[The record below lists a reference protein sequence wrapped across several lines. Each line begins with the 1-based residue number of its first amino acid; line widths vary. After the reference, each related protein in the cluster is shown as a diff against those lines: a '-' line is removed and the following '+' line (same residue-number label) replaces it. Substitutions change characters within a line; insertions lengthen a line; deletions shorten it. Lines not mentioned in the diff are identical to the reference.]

1 MARTEAEIVE
11 AIKDYQMAAHPR
23 LRDYTPLSVL
33 TALNGALA
41 SQVRYIEQQND
52 AVAAA
57 LSIWTATGTDLDVLI
72 LDRLLD
78 GRYLGDYATGELV
91 FYRRSAAATDITIPA
106 LTKVSCP
113 NDLGESLYFVTTEA
127 ATLVAGTKSVVVTAR
142 CFERGLRGNVP
153 AGAVNKLYETI
164 TGIEGVSN
172 PAAFSGGTDE
182 ETDTELRQRYIDV
195 ATLPGTA
202 TIAMLEAKLSD
213 IDTVREAKVWNRG
226 EGCIEVICDDSV
238 GLVAES
244 DDIDD
249 CLQENKAG
257 GVVARGVLAA
267 TLGSSNVY
275 ELGDCY
281 GGKIWILAREHLVT
295 PLNFELTYTDTDGNP
310 RTATVV
316 TTDIVPRGTAFLATL
331 EAEDD
336 FAVDVTASTY
346 AGSEAMDICL
356 GLGTFPKLYN
366 LPEHVVV
373 DVTLQLR
380 LTDTIE
386 LDLVDNIEESITDYL
401 NSFKIG
407 ISMDWSDL
415 LKVVHNKFVSQG
427 EDGEIETGDAFQ
439 GVDAVLSLSAT
450 DGDAQTAVTLGDIID
465 VEDDSRIMA
474 GEITITV
481 P

>member
-1 MARTEAEIVE
+1 MARTEAEISDSL
-11 AIKDYQMAAHPR
+11 KDYQMAAHPR

-57 LSIWTATGTDLDVLI
+57 LSIWTAEGTDLDVLI

-78 GRYLGDYATGELV
+78 GRYLGNYATGELV
-91 FYRRSAAATDITIPA
+91 FYRRSAAGTDITIPA

-113 NDLGESLYFVTTEA
+113 NDLGETLYFVTTEA
-127 ATLVAGTKSVVVTAR
+127 ATLVAGTKSVVVAAR
-142 CFERGLRGNVP
+142 CFERGLLGNVP

-172 PAAFSGGTDE
+172 PSAFAGGTDE
-182 ETDTELRQRYIDV
+182 ELDAELRQRYIDV

-202 TIAMLEAKLSD
+202 TIAMLEAKLTD
-213 IDTVREAKVWNRG
+213 IDTVREAKVWNRD

-238 GLVAES
+238 GLVATS
-244 DDIDD
+244 ADIDD
-249 CLQENKAG
+249 CLQENKAA

-295 PLNFELTYTDTDGNP
+295 PLNFELTYTDTIGNP

-316 TTDIVPRGTAFLATL
+316 TTDIVPRGTGFLATL

-346 AGSEAMDICL
+346 AGSEAMDVCL
-356 GLGTFPKLYN
+356 GLGTLPKLYN
-366 LPEHVVV
+366 LPEIVSV
-373 DVTLQLR
+373 DVA
-380 LTDTIE
+380 LTIVLTETPEADLEASIE
-386 LDLVDNIEESITDYL
+386 DSITEFL

-407 ISMDWSDL
+407 ETLEWSDL
-415 LKVVHNKFVSQG
+415 FKVVHHVYSSHD
-427 EDGEIETGDAFQ
+427 EDGQINVGQQQFVGIDT
-439 GVDAVLSLSAT
+439 VTVLEAT
-450 DGDAQTAVTLGDIID
+450 DGVTTITTLGGEIDI
-465 VEDDSRIMA
+465 EDDSRIMA
-474 GEITITV
+474 GTITV
-481 P
+481 TVA

>member
-1 MARTEAEIVE
+1 LARTEAEISD

-57 LSIWTATGTDLDVLI
+57 LSIWTATETDLDVLI

-78 GRYLGDYATGELV
+78 GRYLGNYATGELV
-91 FYRRSAAATDITIPA
+91 FYRRSAAGTDITIPA

-127 ATLVAGTKSVVVTAR
+127 ATLVAGTKSVVVAAR
-142 CFERGLRGNVP
+142 CFERGLLGNVP

-213 IDTVREAKVWNRG
+213 IDTVREAKVWNRETG
-226 EGCIEVICDDSV
+226 DIEVVTDYTD
-238 GLVAES
+238 GVAADS

-249 CLQENKAG
+249 CLLANMAA

-267 TLGSSNVY
+267 TLGASNLY
-275 ELGDCY
+275 ELEDSY
-281 GGKIWILAREHLVT
+281 GGKIWVRPLEHIT
-295 PLNFELTYTDTDGNP
+295 TEETIELTYTDQDGAP
-310 RTATVV
+310 QTATVTVPAV
-316 TTDIVPRGTAFLATL
+316 TPRGTAVEVTLAAPT
-331 EAEDD
+331 DR
-336 FAVDVTASTY
+336 AVDITASDY
-346 AGSEAMDICL
+346 VGAFSYDVLIGMGDY
-356 GLGTFPKLYN
+356 PRLYN
-366 LPEHVVV
+366 LPEIVSV
-373 DVTLQLR
+373 DVA
-380 LTDTIE
+380 LTVVLTE
-386 LDLVDNIEESITDYL
+386 TPEADLEESIKDSITEFL

-407 ISMDWSDL
+407 ETLEWSDL
-415 LKVVHNKFVSQG
+415 FKVVHHVYSSHD
-427 EDGEIETGDAFQ
+427 EDGQINVGQQFVGIDTVTALEAND
-439 GVDAVLSLSAT
+439 GVT
-450 DGDAQTAVTLGDIID
+450 TITTLGGEIDI
-465 VEDDSRIMA
+465 EDDSRIMA
-474 GEITITV
+474 GTITV
-481 P
+481 TVT

>member
-1 MARTEAEIVE
+1 MARTEAEISD

-57 LSIWTATGTDLDVLI
+57 LSIWTAEGTDLDVLI

-78 GRYLGDYATGELV
+78 GRYLGNYATGELV
-91 FYRRSAAATDITIPA
+91 FYRRSAAGTDITIPA

-113 NDLGESLYFVTTEA
+113 NDLGETLYFVTTEA
-127 ATLVAGTKSVVVTAR
+127 ATLVAGTKSVVVAAR
-142 CFERGLRGNVP
+142 CFERGLLGNVP

-172 PAAFSGGTDE
+172 PSAFAGGTDE
-182 ETDTELRQRYIDV
+182 ELDAELRQRYIDV

-202 TIAMLEAKLSD
+202 TIAMLEAKLTD
-213 IDTVREAKVWNRG
+213 IDTVREAKVWNRD

-238 GLVAES
+238 GLVATS
-244 DDIDD
+244 ADIDD
-249 CLQENKAG
+249 CLQENKAA

-281 GGKIWILAREHLVT
+281 GGKIWIVAREHLVT
-295 PLNFELTYTDTDGNP
+295 PLNFELTYTDTIGNP

-316 TTDIVPRGTAFLATL
+316 TTDIVPRGMGFLATL

-346 AGSEAMDICL
+346 TGTEAMDVCL
-356 GLGTFPKLYN
+356 GLGTLPKLYN
-366 LPEHVVV
+366 LPEIVSV
-373 DVTLQLR
+373 DVA
-380 LTDTIE
+380 LTIVLTETPEADLKASIE
-386 LDLVDNIEESITDYL
+386 DSITEFL

-407 ISMDWSDL
+407 ETLEWSDL
-415 LKVVHNKFVSQG
+415 FKVVHHVYSSHD
-427 EDGEIETGDAFQ
+427 EDGQINVGQQFVGIDT
-439 GVDAVLSLSAT
+439 VTVLEAT
-450 DGDAQTAVTLGDIID
+450 DGVTTITTLGGEIDI
-465 VEDDSRIMA
+465 EDDSRIMA
-474 GEITITV
+474 GTITV
-481 P
+481 TVA

>member
-1 MARTEAEIVE
+1 MARTEAEISD

-57 LSIWTATGTDLDVLI
+57 LSIWTAGGTDLDVLI

-78 GRYLGDYATGELV
+78 GRYLGNYATGELV
-91 FYRRSAAATDITIPA
+91 FYRRSAAGTDITIPA

-113 NDLGESLYFVTTEA
+113 NDLGETLYFVTTEA
-127 ATLVAGTKSVVVTAR
+127 ATLVAGTKSVVVAAR
-142 CFERGLRGNVP
+142 CFERGLLGNVP

-172 PAAFSGGTDE
+172 PSAFAGGTDE
-182 ETDTELRQRYIDV
+182 ELDAELRQRYIDV

-202 TIAMLEAKLSD
+202 TIAMLEAKLTD
-213 IDTVREAKVWNRG
+213 IDTVREAKVWNRD

-238 GLVAES
+238 GLVAAS
-244 DDIDD
+244 ADIDD
-249 CLQENKAG
+249 CLQENKAA

-295 PLNFELTYTDTDGNP
+295 PLNFELTYTDTVGNP

-316 TTDIVPRGTAFLATL
+316 TTDIVPRGTGFLATL

-336 FAVDVTASTY
+336 FAVDVTDSTY
-346 AGSEAMDICL
+346 AGSEEMDVCL
-356 GLGTFPKLYN
+356 GLGTLPKLYN
-366 LPEHVVV
+366 LPEIVSV
-373 DVTLQLR
+373 DVA
-380 LTDTIE
+380 LTIALTE
-386 LDLVDNIEESITDYL
+386 TPEADLEESIEDSITEFL

-407 ISMDWSDL
+407 ETLEWSDL
-415 LKVVHNKFVSQG
+415 FKVVHHVYSSHD
-427 EDGEIETGDAFQ
+427 EDGQINVGQQFVGIDT
-439 GVDAVLSLSAT
+439 VTVLEAT
-450 DGDAQTAVTLGDIID
+450 DGVTTITTLGGEIDI
-465 VEDDSRIMA
+465 EDDSRIMA
-474 GEITITV
+474 GTITV
-481 P
+481 TVA

>member
-1 MARTEAEIVE
+1 
-11 AIKDYQMAAHPR
+11 MAAHPR

-57 LSIWTATGTDLDVLI
+57 LSIWTAEGTDLDVLI

-78 GRYLGDYATGELV
+78 GRYLGNYATGELV
-91 FYRRSAAATDITIPA
+91 FYRRSAAGTDITIPA

-127 ATLVAGTKSVVVTAR
+127 ATLVAGTKSVVVAAR
-142 CFERGLRGNVP
+142 CFERGLLGNVP
-153 AGAVNKLYETI
+153 AGAVYKLYETI

-172 PAAFSGGTDE
+172 PSAFAGGTDE
-182 ETDTELRQRYIDV
+182 ELDAELRQRYIDV

-202 TIAMLEAKLSD
+202 TIAMLEAKLTD
-213 IDTVREAKVWNRG
+213 IDTVREAKVWNRD

-238 GLVAES
+238 GLVATS
-244 DDIDD
+244 ADIDD
-249 CLQENKAG
+249 CLQENKAA

-281 GGKIWILAREHLVT
+281 GGKIWIVAREHLVT
-295 PLNFELTYTDTDGNP
+295 PLNFELTYTDTVGNP

-316 TTDIVPRGTAFLATL
+316 TTDIVPRGTGFLATL

-346 AGSEAMDICL
+346 TGTEAMDVCL
-356 GLGTFPKLYN
+356 GLGTLPKLYN
-366 LPEHVVV
+366 LPEIVSV
-373 DVTLQLR
+373 DVA
-380 LTDTIE
+380 LTIVLTE
-386 LDLVDNIEESITDYL
+386 TPEADLEESIEDSITEFL

-407 ISMDWSDL
+407 ETLEWSDL
-415 LKVVHNKFVSQG
+415 FKVVHHVYSSHD
-427 EDGEIETGDAFQ
+427 EDGQINVGQQFVGIDT
-439 GVDAVLSLSAT
+439 VTVLEAT
-450 DGDAQTAVTLGDIID
+450 DGVTTITTLGGEIDI
-465 VEDDSRIMA
+465 EDDSRIMA
-474 GEITITV
+474 GTITV
-481 P
+481 TVA

>member
-1 MARTEAEIVE
+1 MARTEAEISD

-57 LSIWTATGTDLDVLI
+57 LSIWTAGGTDLDVLI

-78 GRYLGDYATGELV
+78 GRYLGNYATGELV
-91 FYRRSAAATDITIPA
+91 FYRRSAAGTDITIPA

-113 NDLGESLYFVTTEA
+113 NDLGETLYFVTTEA
-127 ATLVAGTKSVVVTAR
+127 ATLVAGTKSVVVAAR
-142 CFERGLRGNVP
+142 CFERGLLGNVP

-172 PAAFSGGTDE
+172 PSAFAGGTDE
-182 ETDTELRQRYIDV
+182 ELDAELRQRYIDV

-202 TIAMLEAKLSD
+202 TIAMLEAKLTD
-213 IDTVREAKVWNRG
+213 IDTVREAKVWNRD

-238 GLVAES
+238 GLVATS
-244 DDIDD
+244 ADIDD
-249 CLQENKAG
+249 CLQENKAA

-281 GGKIWILAREHLVT
+281 GGKIWIVAREHLVT
-295 PLNFELTYTDTDGNP
+295 PLNFELTYTDTVGNP

-316 TTDIVPRGTAFLATL
+316 TTDIVPRGTGFLATL

-346 AGSEAMDICL
+346 TGTEAMDVCL
-356 GLGTFPKLYN
+356 GLGTLPKLYN
-366 LPEHVVV
+366 LPEIVSV
-373 DVTLQLR
+373 DVA
-380 LTDTIE
+380 LTIVLTE
-386 LDLVDNIEESITDYL
+386 TPEADLEESIEDSITEFL

-407 ISMDWSDL
+407 ETLEWSDL
-415 LKVVHNKFVSQG
+415 FKVVHHVYSSHD
-427 EDGEIETGDAFQ
+427 EDGQINVGQQFVGIDT
-439 GVDAVLSLSAT
+439 VTVLEAT
-450 DGDAQTAVTLGDIID
+450 DGVTTITTLGGEIDI
-465 VEDDSRIMA
+465 EDDSRIMA
-474 GEITITV
+474 GTITV
-481 P
+481 TVA

>member
-1 MARTEAEIVE
+1 MARTEAEISD

-57 LSIWTATGTDLDVLI
+57 LSIWTAGGTDLDVLI

-78 GRYLGDYATGELV
+78 GRYLGNYATGELV
-91 FYRRSAAATDITIPA
+91 FYRRSAAGTDITIPA

-113 NDLGESLYFVTTEA
+113 NDMGETLYFVTTEA
-127 ATLVAGTKSVVVTAR
+127 ATLVAGTKSVVVAAR
-142 CFERGLRGNVP
+142 CFERGLLGNVP

-172 PAAFSGGTDE
+172 PSAFAGGTDE
-182 ETDTELRQRYIDV
+182 ELDAELRQRYIDV

-202 TIAMLEAKLSD
+202 TIAMLEAKLTD
-213 IDTVREAKVWNRG
+213 IDTVREAKVWNRD

-238 GLVAES
+238 GLVATS
-244 DDIDD
+244 ADIDD
-249 CLQENKAG
+249 CLQENKAA

-281 GGKIWILAREHLVT
+281 GGKIWIVAREHLVT
-295 PLNFELTYTDTDGNP
+295 PLNFELTYTDTVGNP

-316 TTDIVPRGTAFLATL
+316 TTDIVPRGTGFLATL

-346 AGSEAMDICL
+346 TGTEAMDVCL
-356 GLGTFPKLYN
+356 GLGTLPKLYN
-366 LPEHVVV
+366 LPEIVSV
-373 DVTLQLR
+373 DVA
-380 LTDTIE
+380 LTIVLTE
-386 LDLVDNIEESITDYL
+386 TPEADLEESIEDSITEFL

-407 ISMDWSDL
+407 ETLEWSDL
-415 LKVVHNKFVSQG
+415 FKVVHHVYSSHD
-427 EDGEIETGDAFQ
+427 EDGQINVGQQFVGIDT
-439 GVDAVLSLSAT
+439 VTVLEAT
-450 DGDAQTAVTLGDIID
+450 DGVTTITTLGGEIDI
-465 VEDDSRIMA
+465 EDDSRIMA
-474 GEITITV
+474 GTITV
-481 P
+481 TVA

>member
-1 MARTEAEIVE
+1 
-11 AIKDYQMAAHPR
+11 MAAHPR

-57 LSIWTATGTDLDVLI
+57 LSIWTAEGTDLDVLI

-78 GRYLGDYATGELV
+78 GRYLGNYATGELV
-91 FYRRSAAATDITIPA
+91 FYRRSAAGTDITIPA

-113 NDLGESLYFVTTEA
+113 NDLGETLYFVTTEA
-127 ATLVAGTKSVVVTAR
+127 ATLVAGTKSVVVAAR
-142 CFERGLRGNVP
+142 CFERGLLGNVP

-172 PAAFSGGTDE
+172 PSAFSGGTDE

-213 IDTVREAKVWNRG
+213 IDTVREAKVWNRD

-238 GLVAES
+238 GLVATS
-244 DDIDD
+244 ADIDD
-249 CLQENKAG
+249 CLQENKAA

-267 TLGSSNVY
+267 TLGASNLY

-295 PLNFELTYTDTDGNP
+295 PLNFELTYTDTVGNP

-316 TTDIVPRGTAFLATL
+316 TTDIVPRGTGFLATL

-346 AGSEAMDICL
+346 TGTEAMDVCL
-356 GLGTFPKLYN
+356 GLGTLPKLYN
-366 LPEHVVV
+366 LPEIVSV
-373 DVTLQLR
+373 DVA
-380 LTDTIE
+380 LTIVLTE
-386 LDLVDNIEESITDYL
+386 TPEADLEESIEDSITEFL

-407 ISMDWSDL
+407 ETLEWSDL
-415 LKVVHNKFVSQG
+415 FKVVHHVYSSHD
-427 EDGEIETGDAFQ
+427 EDGQINVGQQFVGIDT
-439 GVDAVLSLSAT
+439 VTVLEAT
-450 DGDAQTAVTLGDIID
+450 DGVTTITTLGGEIDI
-465 VEDDSRIMA
+465 EDDSRIMA
-474 GEITITV
+474 GTITV
-481 P
+481 TVA

>member
-1 MARTEAEIVE
+1 MARTEAEISD

-57 LSIWTATGTDLDVLI
+57 LSIWTAGGTDLDVLI

-78 GRYLGDYATGELV
+78 GRYLGNYATGELV
-91 FYRRSAAATDITIPA
+91 FYRRSAAGTDITIPA

-113 NDLGESLYFVTTEA
+113 NDLGETLYFVTTEA
-127 ATLVAGTKSVVVTAR
+127 ATLVAGTKSVVVAAR
-142 CFERGLRGNVP
+142 CFERGLLGNVP

-172 PAAFSGGTDE
+172 PSAFAGGTDE
-182 ETDTELRQRYIDV
+182 ELDAELRQRYIDV

-202 TIAMLEAKLSD
+202 TIAMLEAKLTD
-213 IDTVREAKVWNRG
+213 IDTVREAKVWNRD

-238 GLVAES
+238 GLVATS
-244 DDIDD
+244 ADIDD
-249 CLQENKAG
+249 CLQENKAA

-281 GGKIWILAREHLVT
+281 GGKIWIVAREHLVT
-295 PLNFELTYTDTDGNP
+295 PLNFELTYTDTIGNP

-316 TTDIVPRGTAFLATL
+316 TTDIVPRGTGFLATL

-346 AGSEAMDICL
+346 TGTEAMDVCL
-356 GLGTFPKLYN
+356 GLGTLPKLYN
-366 LPEHVVV
+366 LPEIVSV
-373 DVTLQLR
+373 DVA
-380 LTDTIE
+380 LTIVLTE
-386 LDLVDNIEESITDYL
+386 TPEADLEESIEDSITEFL

-407 ISMDWSDL
+407 ETLEWSDL
-415 LKVVHNKFVSQG
+415 FKVVHHVYSSHD
-427 EDGEIETGDAFQ
+427 EDGQINVGQQFVGIDT
-439 GVDAVLSLSAT
+439 VTVLEAT
-450 DGDAQTAVTLGDIID
+450 DGVTTITTLGGEIDI
-465 VEDDSRIMA
+465 EDDSRIMA
-474 GEITITV
+474 GTITV
-481 P
+481 TVA

>member
-57 LSIWTATGTDLDVLI
+57 LSIWTATETDLDVLI

-78 GRYLGDYATGELV
+78 GRYLGNYATGELV

-127 ATLVAGTKSVVVTAR
+127 ATLVAGTKSIVVAAR
-142 CFERGLRGNVP
+142 CFERGLLGNVP

-172 PAAFSGGTDE
+172 PSAFSGGTDE

-202 TIAMLEAKLSD
+202 TIAMLEAKLTD
-213 IDTVREAKVWNRG
+213 IDTVREAKVWNRD

-238 GLVAES
+238 GLVAKS

-249 CLQENKAG
+249 CLQENKAA

-295 PLNFELTYTDTDGNP
+295 PLNFELTYTDTVGNP

-316 TTDIVPRGTAFLATL
+316 TTDIVPRGTGFLATL

-346 AGSEAMDICL
+346 AGSEEMDVCL
-356 GLGTFPKLYN
+356 GLGTFPKIYN

-373 DVTLQLR
+373 DVA
-380 LTDTIE
+380 LTVVLTE
-386 LDLVDNIEESITDYL
+386 TPEADLEESIEDSITEFL

-407 ISMDWSDL
+407 ETLEWSDL
-415 LKVVHNKFVSQG
+415 FKVVHHVYSSRD
-427 EDGEIETGDAFQ
+427 EDGQINVGQQFVGIDT
-439 GVDAVLSLSAT
+439 VTVLEAT
-450 DGDAQTAVTLGDIID
+450 DGVTTITTLGGEIDI
-465 VEDDSRIMA
+465 EDDSRIMA
-474 GEITITV
+474 GTITV
-481 P
+481 TVA